1 LKLLGGT
8 NLSPE
13 SSESGKRVSII
24 ESVQT
29 PLGFFTLA
37 ILVLEAILLGESLT
51 TGRIEPWMP
60 ILLIAV
66 VIVFVF
72 VLVLVKPSAVGV
84 LQKTERSEITVT
96 MMFPKEHSNV
106 NFNIGCGELSIKPKG
121 KKRTTE
127 TFTPTAK
134 YEGGWYHTLPSH
146 VTLEDQIRISL
157 KDTTGKTW
165 KTKPFIP
172 RAIAQNLEL
181 DPAPVPADG
190 GG

>member
-1 LKLLGGT
+1 MKLLGGT

-13 SSESGKRVSII
+13 ETKSKTRVSII

-66 VIVFVF
+66 VIVLVF

-84 LQKTERSEITVT
+84 SQKTEITVT
-96 MMFPKEHSNV
+96 MMFPKGHSNV
-106 NFNIGCGELSIKPKG
+106 NFDFECGELSIKPKG
-121 KKRTTE
+121 KTRTTE
-127 TFTPTAK
+127 KFTPTAK
-134 YEGGWYHTLPSH
+134 YEGGWYHTLPPH
-146 VTLEDQIRISL
+146 VTPEDQLFISL
-157 KDTTGKTW
+157 KDTTGNTW

-172 RAIAQNLEL
+172 RAIAQELEL
-181 DPAPVPADG
+181 DPAHVPADG